1 MATRALEIAGPRRS
15 ACRQALENVP
25 IHVFFIVAGV
35 LWALPAIGLLV
46 TSLRPVGLFTVTG
59 WWTISTGTGGQV
71 GINNYRHLFDSPLLA
86 GSFVNSILI
95 AVPATIIPVLFA
107 TLSAY
112 AFTWLN
118 FPGKTI
124 FFLLLIAL
132 MVVPLQMALIPVAQ
146 LYGFIGPPGIVK
158 VFLFHAAFALPYA
171 TFLFRNFFLGIPHEL
186 LESGRMDGANDW
198 RIFRT
203 IILPLAYPAIASFA
217 VFQHLWDQPPA
228 FAHGMIG
235 RLDLE
240 WVHFL
245 MTLAIALVAVF
256 LITRWPANPA
266 CWLLMPLALW
276 HLAEHSVILTAYLR
290 TGITGTSG
298 ILAKGGLLNGPVARP
313 DLHFL
318 YNAGVLVLLVG
329 VWA

>member
-1 MATRALEIAGPRRS
+1 MATRALEIAGPRRP
-15 ACRQALENVP
+15 AWQRALANVP

-59 WWTISTGTGGQV
+59 WWTVFSHGSQV
-71 GINNYRHLFDSPLLA
+71 GIDNYRHLFDSPLLA
-86 GSFVNSILI
+86 GSFVNSVLI

-146 LYGFIGPPGIVK
+146 LYGFVGPPGIVK

-217 VFQHLWDQPPA
+217 VFQFLWVWND
-228 FAHGMIG
+228 
-235 RLDLE
+235 
-240 WVHFL
+240 
-245 MTLAIALVAVF
+245 
-256 LITRWPANPA
+256 
-266 CWLLMPLALW
+266 
-276 HLAEHSVILTAYLR
+276 
-290 TGITGTSG
+290 
-298 ILAKGGLLNGPVARP
+298 
-313 DLHFL
+313 
-318 YNAGVLVLLVG
+318 LLVG
-329 VWA
+329 LVFAGNTPPVTVAILQQMRNFGSSVDVISAASFLSVIPPLLLFFAFQRYFVQGLLAGSVKG